1 MTYSR
6 LRLPGSMPTT
16 HRGFSVA
23 NAYSFARSASL
34 KAGGGGDDVDGVE
47 ESVVVAVVDD
57 DVVAVV
63 VDPGR
68 DGARLENGVGHLVQI
83 ADQRIC
89 RPVEIDRPA
98 A

>member
-34 KAGGGGDDVDGVE
+34 KAGGGDGVVVGVE
-47 ESVVVAVVDD
+47 VVVAVVD
-57 DVVAVV
+57 
-63 VDPGR
+63 VDF
-68 DGARLENGVGHLVQI
+68 AIVFF
-83 ADQRIC
+83 
-89 RPVEIDRPA
+89 
-98 A
+98 